1 MKEILMNDIRNRV
14 RSNVPAV
21 VLTLLGIIQA
31 LALEQLW
38 THVLHSDV
46 LYALNWQTLTTWTQI
61 FTTLIAIILVW
72 LVYAVNVT
80 RFRWLPT
87 VYEFI
92 LPFWVGFIQLLVIQ
106 ALATTAIGFWFILM
120 GVLFGTMIWIAQT
133 TLRKA
138 RLDGGN
144 ASFFATIPPQRGQIF
159 LPALTI
165 IGLILTFGLYAANF
179 KTGDLINLS
188 MLLIMLLFACLHF
201 KALTDGWQRSLSPND
216 NPPPPDANCP
226 SF

>member
-1 MKEILMNDIRNRV
+1 MNDIRNRV

-144 ASFFATIPPQRGQIF
+144 ASFFATIPPATWSDF

-165 IGLILTFGLYAANF
+165 IGLILTFGLYAAIF
-179 KTGDLINLS
+179 KTGDLTNLS

-201 KALTDGWQRSLSPND
+201 RALTDGWQRSLSPND
-216 NPPPPDANCP
+216 NPTPLGC
-226 SF
+226 

>member
-1 MKEILMNDIRNRV
+1 
-14 RSNVPAV
+14 
-21 VLTLLGIIQA
+21 
-31 LALEQLW
+31 LW

-106 ALATTAIGFWFILM
+106 ALATTAIGFWFMLM

-144 ASFFATIPPQRGQIF
+144 ASFFATIPPATWSDF
-159 LPALTI
+159 LPTLTI

-216 NPPPPDANCP
+216 NPTPPGC
-226 SF
+226 

>member
-1 MKEILMNDIRNRV
+1 MKEFLKDILMNDIRNRV

-38 THVLHSDV
+38 THVLHSDAV
-46 LYALNWQTLTTWTQI
+46 YALNWQTLTTWTQI
-61 FTTLIAIILVW
+61 FTTIIAIILVW

-106 ALATTAIGFWFILM
+106 ALAATAIGFWFMLV

-144 ASFFATIPPQRGQIF
+144 ASFFATIPPPATWSDFFTRAHDH
-159 LPALTI
+159 LPYFNLRS
-165 IGLILTFGLYAANF
+165 LY
-179 KTGDLINLS
+179 GDL
-188 MLLIMLLFACLHF
+188 
-201 KALTDGWQRSLSPND
+201 
-216 NPPPPDANCP
+216 
-226 SF
+226 

>member
-1 MKEILMNDIRNRV
+1 MNDIRNRV

-92 LPFWVGFIQLLVIQ
+92 LPFWVGFIQLLAIQ

-144 ASFFATIPPQRGQIF
+144 ASFFATIPPATWSDF
-159 LPALTI
+159 LPTLTI
-165 IGLILTFGLYAANF
+165 IGLILTFGLYAAIF
-179 KTGDLINLS
+179 KTGDLTNLS

-216 NPPPPDANCP
+216 NPTLPGC
-226 SF
+226 

>member
-1 MKEILMNDIRNRV
+1 MNEISNRV

-144 ASFFATIPPQRGQIF
+144 ASFFATIPPATWSDF
-159 LPALTI
+159 LPTLTI
-165 IGLILTFGLYAANF
+165 IGLILTFGLYAAIF
-179 KTGDLINLS
+179 KTGDLTNLS

-216 NPPPPDANCP
+216 NPTSPGC
-226 SF
+226 

>member
-1 MKEILMNDIRNRV
+1 MNEISNRV
-14 RSNVPAV
+14 QSNVPAV

-31 LALEQLW
+31 LVLEQLW
-38 THVLHSDV
+38 TYTLNNDA

-61 FTTLIAIILVW
+61 FTTFIAVILVW

-138 RLDGGN
+138 RLDGNN
-144 ASFFATIPPQRGQIF
+144 AAFFATISPATLSDF
-159 LPALTI
+159 VPALAI

-179 KTGDLINLS
+179 KTDPLVNLG
-188 MLLIMLLFACLHF
+188 MLLILLSFACLQF
-201 KALTDGWQRSLSPND
+201 KMLTDGWHRSVSPSA
-216 NPPPPDANCP
+216 P
-226 SF
+226 

>member
-1 MKEILMNDIRNRV
+1 MNQISTRI

-31 LALEQLW
+31 LVLEQLW
-38 THVLHSDV
+38 THVLNNDG
-46 LYALNWQTLTTWTQI
+46 LYALNWQPLTTWTQI

-106 ALATTAIGFWFILM
+106 ALAPTAIGFWFILM
-120 GVLFGTMIWIAQT
+120 GALFGTMIWIAQT

-144 ASFFATIPPQRGQIF
+144 ASFFATISPATWSDF
-159 LPALTI
+159 LPAVAI
-165 IGLILTFGLYAANF
+165 IGLILIFGLYAANL
-179 KTGDLINLS
+179 KTGHLINLS
-188 MLLIMLLFACLHF
+188 MLLILLSFACLHF
-201 KALTDGWQRSLSPND
+201 RILTIGWQRSLSPHD
-216 NPPPPDANCP
+216 NPSPPPPDHNCL
-226 SF
+226 

>member
-1 MKEILMNDIRNRV
+1 MKDILMNDIRNRV

-46 LYALNWQTLTTWTQI
+46 LYVLNWQTLTTWTQI

-138 RLDGGN
+138 RLDEGN
-144 ASFFATIPPQRGQIF
+144 ASFFATIPPATWSDF

-165 IGLILTFGLYAANF
+165 IGLILTFGLYAAIF
-179 KTGDLINLS
+179 KTGDLTNLS

-201 KALTDGWQRSLSPND
+201 RALTDGWQRSLSPND
-216 NPPPPDANCP
+216 NPTPLGC
-226 SF
+226 

>member
-1 MKEILMNDIRNRV
+1 MNDIRNRV

-106 ALATTAIGFWFILM
+106 ALATSNWILVYSHGYTFWHHD
-120 GVLFGTMIWIAQT
+120 
-133 TLRKA
+133 
-138 RLDGGN
+138 LDCAN
-144 ASFFATIPPQRGQIF
+144 HTPESATRWG
-159 LPALTI
+159 
-165 IGLILTFGLYAANF
+165 
-179 KTGDLINLS
+179 
-188 MLLIMLLFACLHF
+188 
-201 KALTDGWQRSLSPND
+201 
-216 NPPPPDANCP
+216 
-226 SF
+226 

>member
-1 MKEILMNDIRNRV
+1 MNDIRNRV

-46 LYALNWQTLTTWTQI
+46 LYVLNWQTLTTWTQI

-144 ASFFATIPPQRGQIF
+144 ASFFATIPPATWSDF

-165 IGLILTFGLYAANF
+165 IGLILTFGLYAAIF
-179 KTGDLINLS
+179 KTGDLTNLS

-201 KALTDGWQRSLSPND
+201 RALTDGWQRSLSPND
-216 NPPPPDANCP
+216 NPTPLGC
-226 SF
+226 

>member
-1 MKEILMNDIRNRV
+1 MKDILMNDIRNRV

-46 LYALNWQTLTTWTQI
+46 LYVLNWQTLTTWTQI

-144 ASFFATIPPQRGQIF
+144 ASFFATIPPATWSDF

-165 IGLILTFGLYAANF
+165 IGLILTFGLYAAIF
-179 KTGDLINLS
+179 KTGDLTNLS

-201 KALTDGWQRSLSPND
+201 RALTDGWQRSLSPND
-216 NPPPPDANCP
+216 NPTPLGC
-226 SF
+226 

>member
-1 MKEILMNDIRNRV
+1 MKDILMNDIRNRV

-120 GVLFGTMIWIAQT
+120 GILFGTMIWIAQT

-144 ASFFATIPPQRGQIF
+144 ASFFATIPPATWSDFFTRAHDHWPYF
-159 LPALTI
+159 NLRSLC
-165 IGLILTFGLYAANF
+165 
-179 KTGDLINLS
+179 GDL
-188 MLLIMLLFACLHF
+188 
-201 KALTDGWQRSLSPND
+201 
-216 NPPPPDANCP
+216 
-226 SF
+226 

>member
-1 MKEILMNDIRNRV
+1 MNDIRNRV

-46 LYALNWQTLTTWTQI
+46 LYVLNWQTLTTWTQI

-144 ASFFATIPPQRGQIF
+144 ASFFATIPPATWSDF

-165 IGLILTFGLYAANF
+165 IGLILTFGLYAAIF
-179 KTGDLINLS
+179 KTGDLTNLS

-216 NPPPPDANCP
+216 NPTPLGC
-226 SF
+226 

>member
-1 MKEILMNDIRNRV
+1 MNDIRNRV

-144 ASFFATIPPQRGQIF
+144 ASFFATIPPATWSDF

-165 IGLILTFGLYAANF
+165 IGLILTFGLYAAIF
-179 KTGDLINLS
+179 KTGDLTNLS
-188 MLLIMLLFACLHF
+188 MLLIMLLFACLRF
-201 KALTDGWQRSLSPND
+201 RALTDGWQRSLSPND
-216 NPPPPDANCP
+216 NPTLPGC
-226 SF
+226 

>member
-1 MKEILMNDIRNRV
+1 MNEISNRV

-38 THVLHSDV
+38 THVLHRDV

-144 ASFFATIPPQRGQIF
+144 ASFFATIPPATWSDF
-159 LPALTI
+159 LPTLTI
-165 IGLILTFGLYAANF
+165 IGLILTFGLYAAIF
-179 KTGDLINLS
+179 KTGDLTNLS

-216 NPPPPDANCP
+216 NPTSPGC
-226 SF
+226 

>member
-1 MKEILMNDIRNRV
+1 MNDIRNRV

-144 ASFFATIPPQRGQIF
+144 ASFFATIPPATWSDF
-159 LPALTI
+159 LPTLTI
-165 IGLILTFGLYAANF
+165 IGLILTFGLYAAIF
-179 KTGDLINLS
+179 KTGDLTNLS

-201 KALTDGWQRSLSPND
+201 RALTDGWQRSLSPND
-216 NPPPPDANCP
+216 NPTLPGC
-226 SF
+226 

>member
-1 MKEILMNDIRNRV
+1 MKDILMNDIRNRV

-144 ASFFATIPPQRGQIF
+144 ASFFATIPPATWSDF

-165 IGLILTFGLYAANF
+165 IGLILTFGLYAAIF
-179 KTGDLINLS
+179 KTGDLTNLS

-201 KALTDGWQRSLSPND
+201 RALTDGWQRSLSPND
-216 NPPPPDANCP
+216 NPTLPGC
-226 SF
+226 

>member
-1 MKEILMNDIRNRV
+1 MKDILMNDIRNRV

-61 FTTLIAIILVW
+61 FATLIAIILVW

-92 LPFWVGFIQLLVIQ
+92 LHFWVGFIQLLVIQ

-144 ASFFATIPPQRGQIF
+144 ASFFATIPPATWSDF

-165 IGLILTFGLYAANF
+165 IGLILTFGLYAAIF
-179 KTGDLINLS
+179 KTGDLTNLS
-188 MLLIMLLFACLHF
+188 MLLIILLFACLHF
-201 KALTDGWQRSLSPND
+201 RALTDGWQRSLSPND
-216 NPPPPDANCP
+216 NPTPPGC
-226 SF
+226 